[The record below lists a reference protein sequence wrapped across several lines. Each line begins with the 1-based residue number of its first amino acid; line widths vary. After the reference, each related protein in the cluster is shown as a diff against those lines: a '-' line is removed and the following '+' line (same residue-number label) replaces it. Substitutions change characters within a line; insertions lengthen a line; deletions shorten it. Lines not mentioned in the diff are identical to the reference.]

1 MKDIYLE
8 VTYRHGNPW
17 VAYLYLPRKKGEKS
31 DRCVQVEPD
40 MVLDINAEGK
50 LIGIE
55 LVTCASSIAVHV
67 WNQRLTHR
75 WRAGRGA
82 DLRRED
88 VAERATLRRHAP

>member
-17 VAYLYLPRKKGEKS
+17 VAYLYLPRNEGDKS
-31 DRCVQVEPD
+31 DRCVEVEPD

-55 LVTCASSIAVHV
+55 LVTPELVTLEGINGVLESYGFPPVDAS
-67 WNQRLTHR
+67 
-75 WRAGRGA
+75 
-82 DLRRED
+82 DLKPL
-88 VAERATLRRHAP
+88 VAA